1 MGDDKNVEN
10 DEYFEMVVDDFDII
24 CYFYKEF
31 LEKIKRYDKKD
42 YIILIGLKS
51 VMKKILIV

>member
-1 MGDDKNVEN
+1 ME
-10 DEYFEMVVDDFDII
+10 VDDFDIL

-31 LEKIKRYDKKD
+31 LEKIKRCDKKD
-42 YIILIGLKS
+42 YIILIGLES